1 MVEPTVYINGLFTP
15 LSNAKISIL
24 DRGFCYGDGL
34 FETLRASNG
43 KIFYIEQHID
53 RFFES
58 MQQILIELPM
68 TRLELTKVVQETLA
82 RNKYKNAIIRLLVT
96 RGDTQSNIQID
107 SKNHPTLVINIRP
120 YTPLPKAAYKKGI
133 RIMLFQER
141 ANLINGLKRRLKSCN
156 YLSNVLIKE
165 LSDRKNYMEG
175 VVVDPDFGVTEGT
188 TSNIFI
194 VEQGQLKTPP
204 LSPFVLAGIT
214 RQVVLDIARDQR
226 IPFAEEQITADELIC
241 ADEVFITNSC
251 IEILPVTQVD
261 SNLIGHKKPGILTR
275 FLHDEFL
282 KSIETKKNPC

>member
-82 RNKYKNAIIRLLVT
+82 RNKYENAIIRLLVT

-120 YTPLPKAAYKKGI
+120 FTPLPKVAYKKGI

-141 ANLINGLKRRLKSCN
+141 ANLINGLRLLLKS
-156 YLSNVLIKE
+156 
-165 LSDRKNYMEG
+165 
-175 VVVDPDFGVTEGT
+175 
-188 TSNIFI
+188 
-194 VEQGQLKTPP
+194 
-204 LSPFVLAGIT
+204 
-214 RQVVLDIARDQR
+214 
-226 IPFAEEQITADELIC
+226 
-241 ADEVFITNSC
+241 
-251 IEILPVTQVD
+251 
-261 SNLIGHKKPGILTR
+261 
-275 FLHDEFL
+275 
-282 KSIETKKNPC
+282 

>member
-1 MVEPTVYINGLFTP
+1 MGEPTVYINGLFTS

-120 YTPLPKAAYKKGI
+120 FTPLPKVAYKKGI

-141 ANLINGLKRRLKSCN
+141 ANLINGLRLRLKSCN

-214 RQVVLDIARDQR
+214 RQVVLEIARDHK
-226 IPFAEEQITADELIC
+226 IPFTQEKITADELIC

-275 FLHDEFL
+275 FIHDEFL

>member
-165 LSDRKNYMEG
+165 LSNRKNYMEG

-214 RQVVLDIARDQR
+214 RQVVLEIARDQR

-275 FLHDEFL
+275 FIHDEFL
-282 KSIETKKNPC
+282 KSLETKKNPC

>member
-43 KIFYIEQHID
+43 KIFYLEQHID

-96 RGDTQSNIQID
+96 RGDTESNIQID

-175 VVVDPDFGVTEGT
+175 VVVDPDFGVTEGA

-214 RQVVLDIARDQR
+214 RQVVLEIARDHR

-275 FLHDEFL
+275 FIHDEFL

>member
-275 FLHDEFL
+275 FIHDEFL